1 MPRELFLGSSKAEMV
16 QDWSTMVQVQVQAQ
30 VTNNTLTGSSYC
42 ALHSKLTVKN
52 VHKRM
57 KKKYQ
62 PKNYT
67 FDFTNK
73 NCILN
78 SKSVF
83 SSEDCL
89 SFHVVFL
96 FLETPIVKKKKKI
109 AKIIVT
115 ETSFISNTQ
124 RVLIPICSLAAKS
137 KVVVSHY
144 FLFATFPDRND
155 PSSFMRLQYN
165 ILYQC
170 LLYAKMQQPQNTK
183 SFLKVPPFYPLL
195 KFSQTLSRKSSIY
208 RLTIVVAGRS
218 LLKCR
223 SEGRR
228 LWQQWLE
235 CFSPFDFLFIKF
247 CSSSG
252 K

>member
-62 PKNYT
+62 PKNNT
-67 FDFTNK
+67 FDFTTK

-96 FLETPIVKKKKKI
+96 FLETPIVKKKKDSKNHSYRDQFYFQYSKSLDSNLLI
-109 AKIIVT
+109 GSKKQSSCIPLF
-115 ETSFISNTQ
+115 SFCN
-124 RVLIPICSLAAKS
+124 
-137 KVVVSHY
+137 
-144 FLFATFPDRND
+144 
-155 PSSFMRLQYN
+155 
-165 ILYQC
+165 
-170 LLYAKMQQPQNTK
+170 
-183 SFLKVPPFYPLL
+183 
-195 KFSQTLSRKSSIY
+195 FS
-208 RLTIVVAGRS
+208 
-218 LLKCR
+218 
-223 SEGRR
+223 
-228 LWQQWLE
+228 
-235 CFSPFDFLFIKF
+235 
-247 CSSSG
+247 
-252 K
+252 

>member
-1 MPRELFLGSSKAEMV
+1 
-16 QDWSTMVQVQVQAQ
+16 
-30 VTNNTLTGSSYC
+30 
-42 ALHSKLTVKN
+42 
-52 VHKRM
+52 M

-62 PKNYT
+62 PLKSYT
-67 FDFTNK
+67 FDFTTK
-73 NCILN
+73 NCFLN
-78 SKSVF
+78 SKSAF

-96 FLETPIVKKKKKI
+96 FLETPIVKKLI
-109 AKIIVT
+109 AKII
-115 ETSFISNTQ
+115 SYGDQFYFQYSKSLNSNLLTGSKKQ
-124 RVLIPICSLAAKS
+124 SSCIPLMFF
-137 KVVVSHY
+137 

-155 PSSFMRLQYN
+155 PSSFTRLQEYN
-165 ILYQC
+165 ILHQY
-170 LLYAKMQQPQNTK
+170 LLYTKMQQPKNTK
-183 SFLKVPPFYPLL
+183 SFLKVPPFHPLL
-195 KFSQTLSRKSSIY
+195 KLSQTLSRKSSIY
-208 RLTIVVAGRS
+208 RLTVVVAGRS

-223 SEGRR
+223 SGGRR